1 MKTLNSRFATIG
13 LIALTSVS
21 LACNRAPEQSA
32 SNSQPPA
39 GTETAPPVPAAVP
52 APAPVPAPVAA
63 APVAPAAA
71 PVAKPKPAAVKPSA
85 PKTETAAAPAPVPT
99 PVASAPAAPAPPPA
113 PKPVVLEAGTALKV
127 RTTNTLSTKL
137 HKVGD
142 TFEVSLTEPIV
153 VGGKEVVARNT
164 MLMGRVVSSDPGG
177 RVKGVASMAVELNH
191 LHTADGGMLE
201 IATNSFTVEAAA
213 SIKKDAVKVGV
224 GAAIGT
230 AIGAIAGGKKGA
242 GIGAAAGAGA
252 GTAAAIGTRG
262 DAAEI
267 AGESVL
273 DFTLRSPITLAT
285 K

>member
-1 MKTLNSRFATIG
+1 MIVLMS
-13 LIALTSVS
+13 LS
-21 LACNRAPEQSA
+21 LACNRAPEQVA
-32 SNSQPPA
+32 TTDQPA
-39 GTETAPPVPAAVP
+39 GAAATPAAAP
-52 APAPVPAPVAA
+52 APATAASPATTAKKPASPKPAVAKA
-63 APVAPAAA
+63 TPADAPAAA
-71 PVAKPKPAAVKPSA
+71 PALAA
-85 PKTETAAAPAPVPT
+85 
-99 PVASAPAAPAPPPA
+99 PPA
-113 PKPVVLEAGTALKV
+113 PKFVTVEAGAALKV

-142 TFEVSLTEPIV
+142 TFEVSLAEPIV

-164 MLMGRVVSSDPGG
+164 KLMGRVVSSDPGG

-201 IATNSFTVEAAA
+201 IATNSFTVEAAT

-267 AGESVL
+267 ASESVL